1 MSTVFDSSTADEGVN
16 GLVILDSG
24 ARFRAGG
31 WFIQNLSPL
40 TSLSDA
46 RSILGIISAM
56 PNVAFVTNPDATD
69 ATSGFNLV
77 NANKVKINE
86 LIQVMIN
93 MGLMLQPTTSDT

>member
-1 MSTVFDSSTADEGVN
+1 MSTVFDSSKADEGVD
-16 GLVILDSG
+16 GLVILDNG
-24 ARFRAGG
+24 KRFKAGG
-31 WFIQNLSPL
+31 WFVQNLSPL

-56 PNVAFVTNPDATD
+56 PNVAFVTTPDATD

-77 NANKVKINE
+77 NANKAKINE

-93 MGLMLQPTTSDT
+93 MGLMLHVPTSNT